1 MCRQSALAR
10 AAPCSSRR
18 PLAKRVEL
26 AERQKAQAEL
36 GHKIDKMMAR
46 AGAGDAPRGCF
57 SSLLEVLFVSAHGLC
72 PCPRPPPPLRYGQRR
87 FARRVRAC
95 SGKKIDANA
104 KLVEAADAM
113 RARVE
118 QLEQRAADQ
127 RAEAKRLMQAGQK
140 PAAMRALKKA
150 NATGKLAES
159 NQAAVDA
166 VEQQLDALT
175 GRNPEGL
182 ASALASTSKRMKSDS
197 KALGKAEAAIDD
209 ASEARDMANDLSQ
222 VMAEFAANG
231 QGAEDEDELLAE
243 LDALASEDPGPALPP
258 VAARAT
264 MTSEAQAAAALE
276 AKHAEWDAANA
287 LRSRLPPVPDGSRVE
302 RTGLLAVA

>member
-1 MCRQSALAR
+1 MQLAS
-10 AAPCSSRR
+10 PV
-18 PLAKRVEL
+18 LAKRVEL

-57 SSLLEVLFVSAHGLC
+57 SSLLEVLFRRRTRPVPLSEAAAAPSGTVSVASRAVFGL
-72 PCPRPPPPLRYGQRR
+72 
-87 FARRVRAC
+87 AA
-95 SGKKIDANA
+95 GKKIDANA

-166 VEQQLDALT
+166 VEQQLDALSQAAIQK
-175 GRNPEGL
+175 GL

-243 LDALASEDPGPALPP
+243 LDALVSEDPGPALPP